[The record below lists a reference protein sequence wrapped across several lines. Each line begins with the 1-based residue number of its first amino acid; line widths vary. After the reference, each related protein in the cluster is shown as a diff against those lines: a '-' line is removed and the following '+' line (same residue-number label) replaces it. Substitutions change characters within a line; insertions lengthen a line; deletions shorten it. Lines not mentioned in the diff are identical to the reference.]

1 MEIEV
6 FNLLKKFSEKGF
18 IEDEVS
24 DRINP
29 EQRKLDSIKERKFTI
44 LLQQGLI
51 RNNGNNIFII
61 TEYGYNV
68 AQHSSWIEYL
78 KYNEKLQKKR
88 IEKESLDYKIS
99 WFQSKTGWLPYVF
112 SIIGI
117 GISIWALVEST
128 EKTHSKQ
135 LDPIQKEK
143 DRNQLKYK
151 DYPTK
156 DSLNVKGISID
167 SLNLSNQ

>member
-1 MEIEV
+1 MEKEV
-6 FNLLKKFSEKGF
+6 FNLLKNISEKGF

-29 EQRKLDSIKERKFTI
+29 EQRKLDFIKDRKFTI

-51 RNNGNNIFII
+51 RNNGNNILII
-61 TEYGYNV
+61 TEYGYDV

-99 WFQSKTGWLPYVF
+99 WFQSKTGWLPYLF
-112 SIIGI
+112 SMIGI
-117 GISIWALVEST
+117 GISIWALVESKSNKPT
-128 EKTHSKQ
+128 NIPEQQEKKENKQ
-135 LDPIQKEK
+135 LPSKNSPTKDTLNEKEK
-143 DRNQLKYK
+143 YI
-151 DYPTK
+151 
-156 DSLNVKGISID
+156 DSLNVS
-167 SLNLSNQ
+167 SR